1 MNDKPML
8 KGLSP
13 AKSRP
18 ATAFNAPQ
26 KSPPYNKPPEPAVY
40 KQSRRLHRKLAA
52 HYLGM
57 SVSWLDKARLHGGG
71 PIFISIGGRVV
82 YDLKDLDEFLQRN
95 RHASTSEQY

>member
-1 MNDKPML
+1 MN
-8 KGLSP
+8 LSP
-13 AKSRP
+13 LKRP
-18 ATAFNAPQ
+18 LL
-26 KSPPYNKPPEPAVY
+26 PAVLKQRLPNRLNNESTEPPVA
-40 KQSRRLHRKLAA
+40 KQSRRLHRKQAA

-82 YDLKDLDEFLQRN
+82 YDLKDLDDFLQRN